1 MFYLEL
7 FQKKIQKR
15 EEKFGK
21 LRREREICMREKGK
35 KEEKNEMCVKGSAK
49 RYRLIVWEQI
59 LFSNHVQSDNEDDV
73 CALKSN
79 LLHAFAHVHYSK
91 FSDP

>member
-21 LRREREICMREKGK
+21 LRRERDMYERKRKERRE
-35 KEEKNEMCVKGSAK
+35 E
-49 RYRLIVWEQI
+49 
-59 LFSNHVQSDNEDDV
+59 
-73 CALKSN
+73 
-79 LLHAFAHVHYSK
+79 
-91 FSDP
+91 